1 MVLIMSLQSK
11 ISEKILT
18 KTSVKTSA
26 SIKAT
31 LQVTAAA
38 VMALGLSSCLHEEPT
53 YVYMPD
59 MVYQPSMKAQSMGSM
74 LMPVKGTIPRDYVP
88 YPYSNINGQAPVP
101 GSAQAKENAANGI
114 VPSSSD
120 AGYPGTALKNP
131 LRPTMATLKRG
142 QTIFNTYCIVCH
154 GPNGLGDGYVVPRY
168 PRPPSLQS
176 DKVRNWPDGNI
187 YHVITMGQN
196 VMPSYASQIAPGDRW
211 AVIHYVRALQHS
223 QHPTAAEV
231 QEAEKE

>member
-1 MVLIMSLQSK
+1 MVLIMSLRK
-11 ISEKILT
+11 
-18 KTSVKTSA
+18 VKA
-26 SIKAT
+26 PLEAR
-31 LQVTAAA
+31 LQVISLAVIAAA
-38 VMALGLSSCLHEEPT
+38 MTMGLSGCLHEEPT

-59 MVYQPSMKAQSMGSM
+59 MVYQPSMKAQTEGEMR
-74 LMPVKGTIPRDYVP
+74 MPVKGTIPRDFVI
-88 YPYSNINGQAPVP
+88 YPYAHVNGQFPVP
-101 GSAQAKENAANGI
+101 GSAEAKEKEALGI
-114 VPSSSD
+114 KPSSSD
-120 AGYPGTALKNP
+120 AGYPGNALKNP

-154 GPNGLGDGYVVPRY
+154 GPAGLGDGYIVPRY

-187 YHVITMGQN
+187 YHVITVGQN

-211 AVIHYVRALQHS
+211 AVIHYVRALQRS
-223 QHPTAAEV
+223 QHPSAADV